1 MIESCM
7 MMCGL
12 FGDEPW
18 WTLYME
24 HSPCNLTYLFSHQL
38 MVCWCLLSSNA
49 VSLIHNYTN
58 DKKLFVNTSWDVCS
72 DWRAVWICLS
82 FPMVLLIQ
90 AMQSRIA
97 SLGAWI
103 LYFRSNVVNSRRLSR
118 RKSIEFHSKSCQWLR
133 KSCTGTFMYFYTP
146 SSHILTVVYCSL
158 VGWRNRQLEAHVYRR
173 LQAVYSCFQGTF
185 ASSILVLFWCFCCL
199 LHQRL
204 FGDLSVEV
212 MLYLDCIWMYL
223 VMDELR
229 GSNPCQCFFF
239 CKISKDWAW
248 KNTLN
253 LNGLNFKHVWICLN
267 PFIGLEF
274 ADGAQEG
281 RCCLERSSSSVA
293 VSACAKEYWVPSSFS
308 HSSHCSTARPPYSSR
323 QPNPHRYLMY
333 VLWRHLADLTSRRPD
348 FEIRHHSC
356 FVAIAFL
363 CPDHH
368 VPFCTTET
376 VGSTVWRL
384 TVGWMTWFL
393 QSILQRPLRSRM
405 IQLWLRR
412 HSSVIACQVRME

>member
-24 HSPCNLTYLFSHQL
+24 HSPWNLTYLFSHQL
-38 MVCWCLLSSNA
+38 MVCWCLLSSNV

-97 SLGAWI
+97 SLGAWM
-103 LYFRSNVVNSRRLSR
+103 LYFRSNVVNSRRLSQ

-173 LQAVYSCFQGTF
+173 LQAVYSCFQGSTF
-185 ASSILVLFWCFCCL
+185 AFSMWFFSDFSVFCYIKGFLVTWVLKWC
-199 LHQRL
+199 
-204 FGDLSVEV
+204 
-212 MLYLDCIWMYL
+212 CIW
-223 VMDELR
+223 
-229 GSNPCQCFFF
+229 
-239 CKISKDWAW
+239 
-248 KNTLN
+248 
-253 LNGLNFKHVWICLN
+253 
-267 PFIGLEF
+267 
-274 ADGAQEG
+274 
-281 RCCLERSSSSVA
+281 
-293 VSACAKEYWVPSSFS
+293 
-308 HSSHCSTARPPYSSR
+308 
-323 QPNPHRYLMY
+323 
-333 VLWRHLADLTSRRPD
+333 
-348 FEIRHHSC
+348 
-356 FVAIAFL
+356 
-363 CPDHH
+363 
-368 VPFCTTET
+368 
-376 VGSTVWRL
+376 
-384 TVGWMTWFL
+384 
-393 QSILQRPLRSRM
+393 
-405 IQLWLRR
+405 
-412 HSSVIACQVRME
+412 